1 MWSKNKAAKTSAEQ
15 THVDRVK
22 RCACVLCDSAEGLNE
37 AHEIVQGLWW
47 LSIAVCP
54 YCHRGPKGIHGDQTM
69 LLLRFKARGERG
81 ELLALN
87 ETLARVA
94 ALEDA

>member
-1 MWSKNKAAKTSAEQ
+1 MWSKNKGRQTPAESA
-15 THVDRVK
+15 HVALVK
-22 RCACVLCDSAEGLNE
+22 RCACVLCDAVGVE

-69 LLLRFKARGERG
+69 LRLRFKAAGLRGEV
-81 ELLALN
+81 LALN
-87 ETLARVA
+87 ETLRRVA
-94 ALEDA
+94 ALGEV

>member
-1 MWSKNKAAKTSAEQ
+1 MRSKNKPRQTAAESA
-15 THVDRVK
+15 HVARVK
-22 RCACVLCDSAEGLNE
+22 SVACVFCDAMGCD

-47 LSIAVCP
+47 LSIAACQF
-54 YCHRGPKGIHGDQTM
+54 CHTGPKGIHGDQTM
-69 LLLRFKARGERG
+69 MLLRFKAKGERG

-94 ALEDA
+94 ALEGA

>member
-1 MWSKNKAAKTSAEQ
+1 MWSKNKARQTPAEADHVAK
-15 THVDRVK
+15 VK
-22 RCACVLCDSAEGLNE
+22 RCACVLCDAEAPSE

-47 LSIAVCP
+47 LSLAVCP
-54 YCHRGPKGIHGDQTM
+54 ICHRGPKGIHGDQTM
-69 LLLRFKARGERG
+69 LRLRFKAAGERG
-81 ELLALN
+81 EVLALN